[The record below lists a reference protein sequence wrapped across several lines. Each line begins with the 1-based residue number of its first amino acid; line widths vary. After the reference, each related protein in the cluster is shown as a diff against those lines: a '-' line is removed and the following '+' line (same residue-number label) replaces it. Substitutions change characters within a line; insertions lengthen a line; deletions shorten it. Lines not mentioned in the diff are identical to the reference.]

1 MNDLVYSL
9 NGGLVTDQNKISTI
23 SKVDINSIQKLIR
36 NYKQDLECF
45 GELGFE
51 LQKIAK
57 TNKKIYFL
65 NEQQAT
71 LLLTYMKNSESVRN
85 AKKVLVFA
93 FYQMKEKLRSLE
105 QEQEKARFK
114 SLSDENQ
121 RLNSLNHHQKIGYKS
136 QLKQQ
141 KEKYENKIKA
151 LKYDLENKKELSF
164 KRKLSQKELLE
175 LRKILAKDYNIVCFK
190 EWEMSLFAEKIGKNS
205 VFEVVLNKLEKEL
218 NYWKNYEK
226 YEEKWKK
233 NIKELKMKLVDK
245 LKKAYDYKKELYKA
259 EKGSSSKE
267 YHIENAEIFQ
277 DFIELELLQCEDIE
291 RRYFLMQI
299 YRYGY
304 QNIRSL
310 NSKLAFKAKLDNDD
324 INFIKI
330 LKEANILHA
339 LNEIYT
345 TKEVKKIA
353 KD

>member
-23 SKVDINSIQKLIR
+23 SKVDINSIQRLIR

-57 TNKKIYFL
+57 TNKKIYYL

-114 SLSDENQ
+114 SLSDENL

-151 LKYDLENKKELSF
+151 LQYDLENKKELSF
-164 KRKLSQKELLE
+164 KRKLSKEELLE
-175 LRKILAKDYNIVCFK
+175 LRKILARDYGILCIK
-190 EWEMSLFAEKIGKNS
+190 EWEMSLVAEKIGKDT
-205 VFEVVLNKLEKEL
+205 VFEAVLNKLEKEL
-218 NYWKNYEK
+218 DYWKNYEK

-233 NIKELKMKLVDK
+233 IL
-245 LKKAYDYKKELYKA
+245 
-259 EKGSSSKE
+259 
-267 YHIENAEIFQ
+267 
-277 DFIELELLQCEDIE
+277 
-291 RRYFLMQI
+291 RR
-299 YRYGY
+299 
-304 QNIRSL
+304 
-310 NSKLAFKAKLDNDD
+310 
-324 INFIKI
+324 
-330 LKEANILHA
+330 
-339 LNEIYT
+339 
-345 TKEVKKIA
+345 
-353 KD
+353 

>member
-23 SKVDINSIQKLIR
+23 SKVDINSIQRLIR

-57 TNKKIYFL
+57 TNKKIYYL

-114 SLSDENQ
+114 SLSDENL

-136 QLKQQ
+136 QLAQQ
-141 KEKYENKIKA
+141 KEHYENKIKA
-151 LKYDLENKKELSF
+151 LKYDLEKKKQLSF
-164 KRKLSQKELLE
+164 KRKLSKEELLE
-175 LRKILAKDYNIVCFK
+175 LRKILARDYGILCMK
-190 EWEMSLFAEKIGKNS
+190 EWEMSLVAEKIGKDT
-205 VFEVVLNKLEKEL
+205 VFEAVLNKLEKEL
-218 NYWKNYEK
+218 NYWQNYEE

-233 NIKELKMKLVDK
+233 IL
-245 LKKAYDYKKELYKA
+245 
-259 EKGSSSKE
+259 
-267 YHIENAEIFQ
+267 
-277 DFIELELLQCEDIE
+277 
-291 RRYFLMQI
+291 RR
-299 YRYGY
+299 
-304 QNIRSL
+304 
-310 NSKLAFKAKLDNDD
+310 
-324 INFIKI
+324 
-330 LKEANILHA
+330 
-339 LNEIYT
+339 
-345 TKEVKKIA
+345 
-353 KD
+353 

>member
-23 SKVDINSIQKLIR
+23 SKVDINSIQRLIR

-57 TNKKIYFL
+57 TNKKIYYL

-114 SLSDENQ
+114 SLSDENL

-141 KEKYENKIKA
+141 KEHYENKIKA
-151 LKYDLENKKELSF
+151 LKYDLEKKKELSF
-164 KRKLSQKELLE
+164 KRKLSKEELLE
-175 LRKILAKDYNIVCFK
+175 LRKILARDYGMICIK
-190 EWEMSLFAEKIGKNS
+190 EWEMSLVAEKIGKDT
-205 VFEVVLNKLEKEL
+205 VFEAVLNKLEKEL
-218 NYWKNYEK
+218 KYWQNYEE
-226 YEEKWKK
+226 YEEKW
-233 NIKELKMKLVDK
+233 
-245 LKKAYDYKKELYKA
+245 
-259 EKGSSSKE
+259 
-267 YHIENAEIFQ
+267 
-277 DFIELELLQCEDIE
+277 
-291 RRYFLMQI
+291 R
-299 YRYGY
+299 
-304 QNIRSL
+304 
-310 NSKLAFKAKLDNDD
+310 
-324 INFIKI
+324 KI
-330 LKEANILHA
+330 LRR
-339 LNEIYT
+339 
-345 TKEVKKIA
+345 
-353 KD
+353 

>member
-23 SKVDINSIQKLIR
+23 SKVDINSIQRLIR

-57 TNKKIYFL
+57 TNKKIYYL

-114 SLSDENQ
+114 TLSDENL

-141 KEKYENKIKA
+141 KEHYENKIKA
-151 LKYDLENKKELSF
+151 LKYDLEHKKELSF
-164 KRKLSQKELLE
+164 KRKLSKEELLE
-175 LRKILAKDYNIVCFK
+175 LRKILAKDYGILCIK
-190 EWEMSLFAEKIGKNS
+190 EWEMSLVAEKIGKDT
-205 VFEVVLNKLEKEL
+205 V
-218 NYWKNYEK
+218 
-226 YEEKWKK
+226 
-233 NIKELKMKLVDK
+233 
-245 LKKAYDYKKELYKA
+245 
-259 EKGSSSKE
+259 
-267 YHIENAEIFQ
+267 
-277 DFIELELLQCEDIE
+277 
-291 RRYFLMQI
+291 
-299 YRYGY
+299 
-304 QNIRSL
+304 
-310 NSKLAFKAKLDNDD
+310 
-324 INFIKI
+324 
-330 LKEANILHA
+330 
-339 LNEIYT
+339 
-345 TKEVKKIA
+345 
-353 KD
+353 

>member
-23 SKVDINSIQKLIR
+23 SKVDINSIQRLIR

-57 TNKKIYFL
+57 TNKKIYYL

-114 SLSDENQ
+114 SLSDENL

-136 QLKQQ
+136 QLAQQ

-175 LRKILAKDYNIVCFK
+175 LRKILARDYGMICIK
-190 EWEMSLFAEKIGKNS
+190 EWEFEFLAEKIALES
-205 VFEVVLNKLEKEL
+205 TRMTTWDAVVKKLKQSL
-218 NYWKNYEK
+218 DYWQNYEE
-226 YEEKWKK
+226 YEEKW
-233 NIKELKMKLVDK
+233 
-245 LKKAYDYKKELYKA
+245 
-259 EKGSSSKE
+259 
-267 YHIENAEIFQ
+267 
-277 DFIELELLQCEDIE
+277 
-291 RRYFLMQI
+291 R
-299 YRYGY
+299 
-304 QNIRSL
+304 
-310 NSKLAFKAKLDNDD
+310 
-324 INFIKI
+324 KI
-330 LKEANILHA
+330 LRR
-339 LNEIYT
+339 
-345 TKEVKKIA
+345 
-353 KD
+353 

>member
-114 SLSDENQ
+114 TLSDENQ

-136 QLKQQ
+136 QLAQQ

-151 LKYDLENKKELSF
+151 LQYDLEKKKELSF

-175 LRKILAKDYNIVCFK
+175 LRKILARDYGILCIK
-190 EWEMSLFAEKIGKNS
+190 EWEMSLVAEKIGKDT
-205 VFEVVLNKLEKEL
+205 VFEAVVKKLKQSL
-218 NYWKNYEK
+218 DYWQNYEE
-226 YEEKWKK
+226 YEEKW
-233 NIKELKMKLVDK
+233 
-245 LKKAYDYKKELYKA
+245 
-259 EKGSSSKE
+259 
-267 YHIENAEIFQ
+267 
-277 DFIELELLQCEDIE
+277 
-291 RRYFLMQI
+291 R
-299 YRYGY
+299 
-304 QNIRSL
+304 
-310 NSKLAFKAKLDNDD
+310 
-324 INFIKI
+324 KI
-330 LKEANILHA
+330 LRR
-339 LNEIYT
+339 
-345 TKEVKKIA
+345 
-353 KD
+353 